1 MLVFEFRNFVIYFD
15 FVIEGSKS
23 INSLTT
29 SKLVSM
35 VKSCLRMFLIFSSCN
50 TNIKMFCSDNFL
62 PLSWEQNVQKH
73 SNKCSVS
80 SFISVLDGAFGV
92 CILNMG

>member
-1 MLVFEFRNFVIYFD
+1 
-15 FVIEGSKS
+15 
-23 INSLTT
+23 
-29 SKLVSM
+29 
-35 VKSCLRMFLIFSSCN
+35 
-50 TNIKMFCSDNFL
+50 SDNFL

-92 CILNMG
+92 CIFNMG

>member
-1 MLVFEFRNFVIYFD
+1 MYFD
-15 FVIEGSKS
+15 FVIDGAKS

-35 VKSCLRMFLIFSSCN
+35 VKSSLRMFLIFSSCK

-62 PLSWEQNVQKH
+62 PLSCEQNVQKH
-73 SNKCSVS
+73 NNRCSVS

>member
-1 MLVFEFRNFVIYFD
+1 MYFD
-15 FVIEGSKS
+15 FVIDGSKS

-80 SFISVLDGAFGV
+80 SLLVCWMEPLEYVYLTWGKLFG
-92 CILNMG
+92 